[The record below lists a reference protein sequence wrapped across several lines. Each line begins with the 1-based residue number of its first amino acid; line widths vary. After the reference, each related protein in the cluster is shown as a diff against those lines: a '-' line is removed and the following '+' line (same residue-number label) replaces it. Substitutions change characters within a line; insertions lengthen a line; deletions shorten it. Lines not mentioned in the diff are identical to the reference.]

1 MTILTKLKKINLCSA
16 IQINFYDHN
25 DTGEFFCG
33 TSLICL
39 EGAGGGF
46 NTFNC
51 LQLTSYLDLQ
61 LAITDWRCRQA
72 RWSRD
77 FFIFLIKLKIFSVI
91 VFIFLLQLLFL
102 LLQSFTFTKMFES
115 WYFIS
120 NKKISFVRLETK
132 FLFLLLLSSSLLLFL

>member
-1 MTILTKLKKINLCSA
+1 MFGYSNQFLRS
-16 IQINFYDHN
+16 QWHRRV
-25 DTGEFFCG
+25 FCG

-72 RWSRD
+72 HWNRD
-77 FFIFLIKLKIFSVI
+77 FFIFLKKIFSVI
-91 VFIFLLQLLFL
+91 VFIFLLLFL

-120 NKKISFVRLETK
+120 NKKISFVRLKTK